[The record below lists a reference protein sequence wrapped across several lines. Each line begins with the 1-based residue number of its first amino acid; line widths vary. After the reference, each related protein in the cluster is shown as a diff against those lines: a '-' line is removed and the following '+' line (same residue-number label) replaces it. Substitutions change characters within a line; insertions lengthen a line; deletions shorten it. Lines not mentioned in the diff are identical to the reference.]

1 MTTGS
6 PGADSSNL
14 VTRLIDGKPMVVLGM
29 KGKQLSIFCAYVLV
43 LSGCD
48 GSSKTSEATLA
59 RTEEERLVH
68 DPLRAAPI
76 LTQRLRDAVQ
86 MRDGV
91 LMVDSDSDLYLLPMN
106 SPWVVNC
113 GFLGIRAIF
122 GNSVGADES
131 ARNDTTVILDQAA
144 VDKMDCRTLVP
155 VVGKAMQAVLSGH

>member
-1 MTTGS
+1 
-6 PGADSSNL
+6 
-14 VTRLIDGKPMVVLGM
+14 M

-113 GFLGIRAIF
+113 GVLGISAIF
-122 GNSVGADES
+122 GNSVGADEI
-131 ARNDTTVILDQAA
+131 ARNDTTVILNQPTA
-144 VDKMDCRTLVP
+144 DKTHCRTLSPP
-155 VVGKAMQAVLSGH
+155 VRTSIHATLSHPPTPPP

>member
-48 GSSKTSEATLA
+48 GSSKTSEATL
-59 RTEEERLVH
+59 
-68 DPLRAAPI
+68 
-76 LTQRLRDAVQ
+76 
-86 MRDGV
+86 G
-91 LMVDSDSDLYLLPMN
+91 
-106 SPWVVNC
+106 
-113 GFLGIRAIF
+113 AIF

-131 ARNDTTVILDQAA
+131 ARNDTTVILNQAA

>member
-1 MTTGS
+1 MR
-6 PGADSSNL
+6 DK
-14 VTRLIDGKPMVVLGM
+14 RLSFIGTCVLLLQACSDANSGK
-29 KGKQLSIFCAYVLV
+29 SA
-43 LSGCD
+43 
-48 GSSKTSEATLA
+48 ATI
-59 RTEEERLVH
+59 EEERLVH
-68 DPLRAAPI
+68 EPLRAAPI

-91 LMVDSDSDLYLLPMN
+91 LMVDSDSDLYLLPLN

-131 ARNDTTVILDQAA
+131 TRNDVTVILTQAS

-155 VVGKAMQAVLSGH
+155 VVGKEIHAVLSGH

>member
-1 MTTGS
+1 MRGN
-6 PGADSSNL
+6 G
-14 VTRLIDGKPMVVLGM
+14 
-29 KGKQLSIFCAYVLV
+29 LSILCTCVL
-43 LSGCD
+43 LLPGCNDSG
-48 GSSKTSEATLA
+48 KTSEAAIA
-59 RTEEERLVH
+59 RIEEERLVH

-131 ARNDTTVILDQAA
+131 ARNDTTVILNQAA
-144 VDKMDCRTLVP
+144 VDKMD
-155 VVGKAMQAVLSGH
+155 